1 MKIALYKGITY
12 DTEIILQ
19 HNQYTDEDDSEFV
32 RISEVME
39 VDFVILK
46 NEEVVNKQIAI
57 LEKAKTDIQAKTQI
71 KLNELDRRIG
81 ELLALPHK
89 D

>member
-1 MKIALYKGITY
+1 MESMARLNEVINEEGNIHEL
-12 DTEIILQ
+12 
-19 HNQYTDEDDSEFV
+19 HR

-39 VDFVILK
+39 VDFVMLQNDK
-46 NEEVVNKQIAI
+46 VAAKEIAI
-57 LEKAKTDIQAKTQI
+57 LEKAKTNIQAETQL